1 MNTYINSSFIPK
13 MPPPKEIMEFMQIA
27 GIVEYILNFISIL
40 ILCAFIYILINKLIK
55 TIINFYEYKFTIST
69 QIDHDEIIKTIDTII
84 TNSITDFVTVN
95 GLYEQFIGEEKEAEL
110 RSYVVSALD
119 DQLSDVF
126 MKKMEFVYN
135 KEAIPS
141 LLARRILTT
150 VSIFIAKNNAAI
162 KK

>member
-40 ILCAFIYILINKLIK
+40 ILCAFIYILINKLVK

-69 QIDHDEIIKTIDTII
+69 QIKTIDNII